1 MTPKRIRE
9 VERLAR
15 TWAEIANDDEAAP
28 MGTMRRV
35 VLELL
40 IHVKAQRKL
49 LRRIRPWLDMVAVT
63 DDAPEPKLLLKI
75 VNAMLRGRDHA
86 KVS

>member
-28 MGTMRRV
+28 
-35 VLELL
+35 
-40 IHVKAQRKL
+40 
-49 LRRIRPWLDMVAVT
+49 W
-63 DDAPEPKLLLKI
+63 APCEGLCS
-75 VNAMLRGRDHA
+75 NC
-86 KVS
+86 